1 MSQLRQISL
10 DGIWYRNPALVQL
23 LGLCP
28 LLAVSNTLANS
39 LGLGIVTLLVL
50 TCSNLLVSSLRG
62 WLDNST
68 RLPAQILVI
77 ATFVTCADILLQ
89 GFFYELHQR
98 IGLFVALIVTNCT
111 LLARAESFAS
121 RQPLRFA
128 ALDGLM
134 MGLGFLLVLVLLGA
148 VREALGQGT
157 VFADMQLL
165 FGESARAWKITLGDS
180 GLLLAILPPGAFITF
195 GCLIALRNCIDG
207 RRLASQLPDDS
218 SIVPVTGATTLPQ
231 TAEK

>member
-1 MSQLRQISL
+1 MSQVRQISM
-10 DGIWYRNPALVQL
+10 DGLWYRNPALVQL

-89 GFFYELHQR
+89 GFFFELHQR

-111 LLARAESFAS
+111 LLARAESYAS

-148 VREALGQGT
+148 IREALGQGT

-165 FGESARAWKITLGDS
+165 FGEPARAWEITLGDT
-180 GLLLAILPPGAFITF
+180 GLLLAVLPPGAFITF
-195 GCLIALRNCIDG
+195 GCLIAVRNWIEQH
-207 RRLASQLPDDS
+207 RQASQIKDPAGNTQN
-218 SIVPVTGATTLPQ
+218 PGATPLAQ
-231 TAEK
+231 TADK